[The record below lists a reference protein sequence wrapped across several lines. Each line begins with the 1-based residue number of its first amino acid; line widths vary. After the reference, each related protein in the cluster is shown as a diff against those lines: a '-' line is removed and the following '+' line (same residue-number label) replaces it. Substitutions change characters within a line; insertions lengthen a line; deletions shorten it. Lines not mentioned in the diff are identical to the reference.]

1 MCIEDIKSEIE
12 SLKNQ
17 NENIKHMLN
26 LFEESEVK
34 MKYFKCDQCEE
45 SFISETSL
53 HVHINMKHPTLN
65 SEIEGDFHCEMCKF
79 KCKRNVTLNKHINSK
94 HPNLVISNPFKC
106 KLCD

>member
-12 SLKNQ
+12 SLKTQ

-45 SFISETSL
+45 SFI
-53 HVHINMKHPTLN
+53 
-65 SEIEGDFHCEMCKF
+65 
-79 KCKRNVTLNKHINSK
+79 
-94 HPNLVISNPFKC
+94 
-106 KLCD
+106 